1 MTVRNALLT
10 GAIASATLLL
20 ANTAHAQCS
29 ATAFGTDCWG
39 LDANGS
45 EGTRATNVNA
55 LAARTSFFSNLVAV
69 GTEDFEGFAAGTTPP
84 PALAIDF
91 GAAGTASIFGDATVR
106 NQVAGTNGFGRYPTS
121 GERYLEAASGTS
133 GSTNTFRIAF
143 SDPVAAFGFYGVDLG
158 DFSSNVTLR
167 FSLLGGGVRDWELP
181 YEVPL
186 AGGNIQYAGVIDTR
200 LFTSVEFIASEGT
213 ATGDFF
219 AFDDFSIGSL
229 EQVSLVPEPAS
240 FALISFGLVGLAGV
254 ARRRCHS

>member
-1 MTVRNALLT
+1 MTMRTALLT

-39 LDANGS
+39 IDADGS
-45 EGTRATNVNA
+45 EATRATNVNA
-55 LAARTSFFSNLVAV
+55 LAARNAFFSNLVGV

-84 PALAIDF
+84 MPIDF
-91 GAAGTASIFGDATVR
+91 GAAGTATIFGDATVR
-106 NQVAGTNGFGRYPTS
+106 NQGAGTNGFGRYPTS
-121 GERYLEAASGTS
+121 GVRYLEAASGTS
-133 GSTNTFRIAF
+133 GSTNTFRIDF

-167 FSLLGGGVRDWELP
+167 FSLLGGGLRDWELP

-229 EQVSLVPEPAS
+229 EQVRLVPEPAS
-240 FALISFGLVGLAGV
+240 FALMGFGLVGLAGV
-254 ARRRCHS
+254 ARRRHQR